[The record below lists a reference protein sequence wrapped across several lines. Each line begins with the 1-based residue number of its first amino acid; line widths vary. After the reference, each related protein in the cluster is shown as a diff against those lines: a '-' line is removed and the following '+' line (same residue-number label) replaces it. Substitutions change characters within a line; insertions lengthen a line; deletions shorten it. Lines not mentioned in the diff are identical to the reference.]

1 MFLPTPNGAKDA
13 LSKYA
18 GFFGMVV
25 SIAVAINLIL
35 PSGET
40 MSNTPKLIASILI
53 GVFLGWLSF
62 AIKSNK

>member
-13 LSKYA
+13 VSKYA

-25 SIAVAINLIL
+25 SIAVALNLIL
-35 PSGET
+35 PNGET
-40 MSNTPKLIASILI
+40 LSNTPKLIVSVLI